1 MELMDITT
9 LLANSGGTDFSLAGM
24 WEQMGIFAKIILVL
38 LLLMFLLSLA
48 IVLERLRAYSRARRH
63 SIQYIMLLRNFL
75 QERKLQEAVQ
85 AAQTHGDSPLAK
97 VVGGGLSEYI
107 KGMEALNEEGPEDV
121 GDFDLVDAVNRQLE
135 RAKERE
141 TANLK
146 RGLTS
151 LATVGST
158 APFVGLVGTVIGIIN
173 AFRVMGSS
181 KSVDL
186 TTLAPAIGEALITT
200 AVGIMVAL
208 CGVWTFNYFT
218 ARIEAI
224 TNDMDVSIQEIVDWC
239 EKQLI
244 ARKKPT
250 GGHPQEDP
258 TDETPTASVEA

>member
-9 LLANSGGTDFSLAGM
+9 LLANAGGTDFSLAGM
-24 WEQMGIFAKIILVL
+24 WEQMGIFAKVILVL

-48 IVLERLRAYSRARRH
+48 IVLERLRAYARARRH

-75 QERKLQEAVQ
+75 QERKLQEAVA

-97 VVGGGLSEYI
+97 VVGAGLSEYI

-158 APFVGLVGTVIGIIN
+158 APFVGLLGTVVGIIN
-173 AFRVMGSS
+173 SFQGISADGGGGLSS
-181 KSVDL
+181 VAGGIS
-186 TTLAPAIGEALITT
+186 EALVAT
-200 AVGIMVAL
+200 AVGLLVAIPA
-208 CGVWTFNYFT
+208 VVMFNSFN
-218 ARIEAI
+218 ARVEGFQIDM
-224 TNDMDVSIQEIVDWC
+224 NDVASE
-239 EKQLI
+239 LI
-244 ARKKPT
+244 DFVLKEGRYP
-250 GGHPQEDP
+250 
-258 TDETPTASVEA
+258 